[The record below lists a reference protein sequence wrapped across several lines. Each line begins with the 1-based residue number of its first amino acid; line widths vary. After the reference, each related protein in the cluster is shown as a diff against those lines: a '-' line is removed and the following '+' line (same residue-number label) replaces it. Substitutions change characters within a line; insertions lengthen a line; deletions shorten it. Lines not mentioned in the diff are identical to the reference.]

1 MEETEKHSKWDEPA
15 SPRLKCIFR
24 IVVVLCVIVF
34 AAEIGY
40 LIVSH
45 RQMQAELNE
54 RLYVAFYTNQDETYS
69 VRSDWEELDD
79 YRSEYDFNSR
89 IYYGKLSKDA
99 QRVYHFFEYAFDNRY
114 SHILIDVRLI
124 PQDVEMEQILHYLML
139 DSGMIEQNLS
149 RGERVQANEL
159 VYDGL
164 IEYRVDVEMH
174 HVYVPGFEQEYF
186 DKKIEAL
193 TVAKQVVAEMPAG
206 FTDAEKARYFFDYLG
221 NRVVYK
227 DAENDGS
234 RHYLYEALCEHH
246 TNCDGFANAYSLL
259 CQLGGIP
266 CFEKV
271 YWGEE
276 SGHTW
281 NSVQLDGVWYNV
293 DATSS
298 PNITNEG
305 WTATLRFR
313 FGYSDSRQKNT
324 PHYADILPVCD
335 GEMQPATL
343 HFASPS
349 DATAHTKLWQ
359 AIKNS
364 KQPILMALDTADKAQ
379 IKALM
384 QTVCDT
390 YGCSVSHLPYESP
403 NGWFV
408 YVLRTA

>member
-54 RLYVAFYTNQDETYS
+54 RLYVAFYTDQDEAYS

-174 HVYVPGFEQEYF
+174 HIYVPGFEQEYF

-206 FTDAEKARYFFDYLG
+206 LPDAEKAR
-221 NRVVYK
+221 
-227 DAENDGS
+227 
-234 RHYLYEALCEHH
+234 
-246 TNCDGFANAYSLL
+246 
-259 CQLGGIP
+259 
-266 CFEKV
+266 
-271 YWGEE
+271 
-276 SGHTW
+276 
-281 NSVQLDGVWYNV
+281 
-293 DATSS
+293 
-298 PNITNEG
+298 
-305 WTATLRFR
+305 
-313 FGYSDSRQKNT
+313 
-324 PHYADILPVCD
+324 
-335 GEMQPATL
+335 
-343 HFASPS
+343 
-349 DATAHTKLWQ
+349 
-359 AIKNS
+359 
-364 KQPILMALDTADKAQ
+364 
-379 IKALM
+379 
-384 QTVCDT
+384 
-390 YGCSVSHLPYESP
+390 
-403 NGWFV
+403 
-408 YVLRTA
+408 